1 MNANPTSAHKSS
13 LATQQADR
21 LVHAA
26 QQGEPG
32 AFDALVR
39 AYRPRVLALGLHITG
54 SLSDAD
60 DVAQEVFLRAY
71 HHMAGFEGRSH
82 FFTWLYRI
90 ALNQALNCRR
100 RRPRLAADDARV
112 DAALE
117 VDAVDDP
124 RRALELRETYGLL
137 LQGLDALSPKLRA
150 VVVLVALQ
158 GLSYRETAVILE
170 TTEGTIAWRLNRAR
184 LRLRETM
191 ELVER
196 RPGQA
201 RALRSA
207 RLAELLR
214 LFPRLAAEPI

>member
-71 HHMAGFEGRSH
+71 HHG
-82 FFTWLYRI
+82 
-90 ALNQALNCRR
+90 
-100 RRPRLAADDARV
+100 
-112 DAALE
+112 
-117 VDAVDDP
+117 
-124 RRALELRETYGLL
+124 GL
-137 LQGLDALSPKLRA
+137 
-150 VVVLVALQ
+150 
-158 GLSYRETAVILE
+158 
-170 TTEGTIAWRLNRAR
+170 
-184 LRLRETM
+184 
-191 ELVER
+191 
-196 RPGQA
+196 
-201 RALRSA
+201 
-207 RLAELLR
+207 
-214 LFPRLAAEPI
+214 